1 MLAVALGAL
10 FLGIPHIQES
20 AEAALAPKKQPPQDG
35 PAGQDPGWLE
45 SPPHPPSPPP
55 DPPSRPHGCDMQGVY
70 CSKNETKAPDHGDGN
85 GGEELKADEDHSEG
99 GALKKLAKKVKAKAK
114 MARAHKKIASAGS
127 HKKKLKKKLKAHEKL
142 AAAKARQH
150 AAAAKKSD
158 DGAVSFLQYEEAT
171 RDAAALQPHG
181 LSLLLKKL
189 ASKSSDADDGDEG
202 GDEEGEGDEDW
213 CDPAVQEAFFN
224 MVDADGGGS
233 VDAQELTDAA
243 VAHGMTADEGKA
255 MFDLMDADSDGK
267 VTLDEWKAAINTF
280 EGCGNGGEELKK
292 LVKKVKEDPDEDWCD
307 PAVQEKY
314 FNMVDDDESGSVDAD
329 ELTVV
334 AQAHGMT
341 ADEAKDMFDLMDEN
355 DDGEV
360 TLDEWEAAIN
370 TCEECDEE
378 AAHTTKLKAHDE
390 GGALKKLAKKVKA
403 KAKMAR
409 AHKKIAS
416 AGANK
421 KKLKKKLKA
430 HEKLAAAKARQHA
443 AAAKKSD
450 DGAVSFLQYEEA
462 TRDAAALQPHGLSLL
477 LKKLAS
483 KSSDADDGDE
493 GGDEEGE
500 GDEDWCDP
508 AVQEAFFNM
517 VDADGGGSVDAQ
529 ELTDAAVAHGM
540 TADEGKAMFDLM
552 DADSDGKVTLDE
564 WKAAI
569 NTFEGCDE
577 ESAHTTKLKAHT
589 EGGGKKKL
597 KKKLKA
603 MEKKAEARRKQG
615 LNSHAK
621 KVIKKKIKAAEKMAE
636 AKERAHAAAA
646 KKAAEQDGDDGKDV
660 KAR

>member
-1 MLAVALGAL
+1 MPNRGRNAKEHPTMLAVALGAL

-45 SPPHPPSPPP
+45 SPPHPPSAPP

-70 CSKNETKAPDHGDGN
+70 CSKNETKAPDHGD
-85 GGEELKADEDHSEG
+85 
-99 GALKKLAKKVKAKAK
+99 
-114 MARAHKKIASAGS
+114 
-127 HKKKLKKKLKAHEKL
+127 
-142 AAAKARQH
+142 
-150 AAAAKKSD
+150 
-158 DGAVSFLQYEEAT
+158 
-171 RDAAALQPHG
+171 
-181 LSLLLKKL
+181 
-189 ASKSSDADDGDEG
+189 
-202 GDEEGEGDEDW
+202 
-213 CDPAVQEAFFN
+213 
-224 MVDADGGGS
+224 
-233 VDAQELTDAA
+233 
-243 VAHGMTADEGKA
+243 
-255 MFDLMDADSDGK
+255 
-267 VTLDEWKAAINTF
+267 
-280 EGCGNGGEELKK
+280 GNGGEELKK

-450 DGAVSFLQYEEA
+450 DGAAVSFLQYEEA
-462 TRDAAALQPHGLSLL
+462 TRDAAALHAG
-477 LKKLAS
+477 ARR
-483 KSSDADDGDE
+483 
-493 GGDEEGE
+493 
-500 GDEDWCDP
+500 
-508 AVQEAFFNM
+508 
-517 VDADGGGSVDAQ
+517 GS
-529 ELTDAAVAHGM
+529 E
-540 TADEGKAMFDLM
+540 
-552 DADSDGKVTLDE
+552 
-564 WKAAI
+564 
-569 NTFEGCDE
+569 
-577 ESAHTTKLKAHT
+577 
-589 EGGGKKKL
+589 EGGG
-597 KKKLKA
+597 A
-603 MEKKAEARRKQG
+603 GRRRWQG
-615 LNSHAK
+615 CEGEVSL
-621 KVIKKKIKAAEKMAE
+621 
-636 AKERAHAAAA
+636 RA
-646 KKAAEQDGDDGKDV
+646 
-660 KAR
+660 

>member
-45 SPPHPPSPPP
+45 SPPHPPSAPP

-85 GGEELKADEDHSEG
+85 GGEELK
-99 GALKKLAKKVKAKAK
+99 
-114 MARAHKKIASAGS
+114 
-127 HKKKLKKKLKAHEKL
+127 
-142 AAAKARQH
+142 
-150 AAAAKKSD
+150 
-158 DGAVSFLQYEEAT
+158 
-171 RDAAALQPHG
+171 
-181 LSLLLKKL
+181 
-189 ASKSSDADDGDEG
+189 
-202 GDEEGEGDEDW
+202 
-213 CDPAVQEAFFN
+213 
-224 MVDADGGGS
+224 
-233 VDAQELTDAA
+233 
-243 VAHGMTADEGKA
+243 
-255 MFDLMDADSDGK
+255 
-267 VTLDEWKAAINTF
+267 
-280 EGCGNGGEELKK
+280 K
-292 LVKKVKEDPDEDWCD
+292 LVKKVKDDDDEDWCD

-314 FNMVDDDESGSVDAD
+314 FNMADDDESGSVDAE
-329 ELTVV
+329 ELTTI
-334 AQAHGMT
+334 AQAHGMSEQ
-341 ADEAKDMFDLMDEN
+341 EAKDMFDFMDE
-355 DDGEV
+355 DSDGKV
-360 TLDEWEAAIN
+360 TLDEWQAAIN
-370 TCEECDEE
+370 KMACGGES
-378 AAHTTKLKAHDE
+378 AHTTKLKAHDE

-483 KSSDADDGDE
+483 SSSDADDEDDGEGDGEDE
-493 GGDEEGE
+493 GEEGE
-500 GDEDWCDP
+500 EDWCDP
-508 AVQEAFFNM
+508 AVQEEFFNM

-540 TADEGKAMFDLM
+540 TADEAKAMFDFM

-564 WKAAI
+564 FKAAI
-569 NTFEGCDE
+569 NTIVGCGG

-615 LNSHAK
+615 LNAHAK